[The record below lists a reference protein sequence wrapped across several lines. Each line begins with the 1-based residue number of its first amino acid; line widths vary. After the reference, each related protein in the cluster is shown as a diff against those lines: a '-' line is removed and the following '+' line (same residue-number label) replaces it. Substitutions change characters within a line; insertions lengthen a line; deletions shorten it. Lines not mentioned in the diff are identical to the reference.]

1 MKKITVLAAFLFIL
15 TSSVIFSK
23 PAHAA
28 TVSIV
33 AGSNGPNCSDG
44 GYFKLNGIA
53 VTSIIVT
60 AGDTIT
66 FSVPAN
72 DPYAPG
78 LEIHNIPGGNFT
90 ILPGQSHTTGAL
102 LVDIPN
108 LSATWP
114 SSGCQKGSGTV
125 TVKQPVT
132 PPPSQSPNPTPPPP
146 APTPTPVAPAP
157 VPPPPPN
164 KPPQILTLDKA
175 ALNGE
180 KFDTAKP
187 VTIDV
192 SKSITISG
200 YTIAN
205 GVVNLTIHSVVRN
218 EIARAN
224 AAGFWSY
231 DISGLEPGNHTI
243 DATVTDLS
251 THLTSPS
258 TTLLKFAVTE
268 QSANKVSAQPK
279 LQPAATVKN
288 HANKTVQ
295 AILLLI
301 VILSAAVAAIYW
313 FKKMH
318 SKPKKPGQQ
327 KPTQAPPPTEIA
339 PSV

>member
-15 TSSVIFSK
+15 TSTVVLSK

-28 TVSIV
+28 TVNIV
-33 AGSNGPNCSDG
+33 AGSNGPNCNDG
-44 GYFKLNGIA
+44 GYFKLSGIA
-53 VTSIIVT
+53 VTNIIVT

-66 FSVPAN
+66 FSVPKD
-72 DPYAPG
+72 DPYAFG

-90 ILPGQSHTTGAL
+90 ILPDQSHTTGAL

-132 PPPSQSPNPTPPPP
+132 PPPAQTPNPTPPPP
-146 APTPTPVAPAP
+146 ASTTPAP

-164 KPPQILTLDKA
+164 KPPQSLTLDKA
-175 ALNGE
+175 ALYGE
-180 KFDTAKP
+180 KIDTAKP
-187 VTIDV
+187 ISVDI

-205 GVVNLTIHSVVRN
+205 GVINLTIHSVARN

-224 AAGFWSY
+224 AAGFWSI
-231 DISGLEPGNHTI
+231 DISGLEPGNHTV
-243 DATVTDLS
+243 DATVTDLT
-251 THLTSPS
+251 THLTSTS

-268 QSANKVSAQPK
+268 ETSKNVFTKPK
-279 LQPAATVKN
+279 LQTSVTVKK
-288 HANKTVQ
+288 HANKAVQ
-295 AILLLI
+295 IILLTVVTI
-301 VILSAAVAAIYW
+301 ATASAVIYW

-318 SKPKKPGQQ
+318 KKPKKPGQQ
-327 KPTQAPPPTEIA
+327 KPTQSPPPTEIA